1 MSMTENDLAAERASE
16 RRYGSPSHRY
26 ECCCARCMGE
36 GPDDD
41 RDESDVSPLARRME
55 AASYDEDGHGG
66 WKLTG
71 RIVWR
76 VARKD
81 HKDGRIKAG
90 QRYGEMVTYRVD
102 EDGRGGRHTH
112 RWPVREVGS

>member
-1 MSMTENDLAAERASE
+1 MFRHDPNERDWSDAD
-16 RRYGSPSHRY
+16 R
-26 ECCCARCMGE
+26 
-36 GPDDD
+36 DD

-55 AASYDEDGHGG
+55 AAGYEEDGRGG
-66 WKLTG
+66 WKRSG
-71 RIVWR
+71 QIVWR
-76 VARKD
+76 AARKD

-112 RWPVREVGS
+112 RWPVRKASS

>member
-1 MSMTENDLAAERASE
+1 MTANDLAEERAAS
-16 RRYGSPSHRY
+16 RRYNSPCHRY
-26 ECCCARCMGE
+26 ECCCARCLGE

-55 AASYDEDGHGG
+55 AAGYDADGHGG
-66 WKLTG
+66 WRLTG

-76 VARKD
+76 VARRD

-102 EDGRGGRHTH
+102 EYGGGSRRTH
-112 RWPVREVGS
+112 RWPVVAS